1 MSPPPRWL
9 RRKVACVATQ
19 AGIRVAEPSEST
31 RVHLWARVL
40 IIGFVAWIAAILAL
54 LTTRDPTV
62 VPTVILIGSFLM
74 PVTFLT
80 WVFERQRET
89 SAERRGRLS
98 ALSTGRV
105 ALAFAVSGV
114 FGVSIAAVL
123 ETFLLA
129 NHPGVFYGGVA
140 VIEEMIKMVLII
152 IVGRGLPYYL
162 RRDGMVLGAAVGFG
176 FAAFES
182 AGYAFNTIIQAHS
195 VELSMIVET
204 EAVRGL
210 LTPFGHGLW
219 TALVG
224 GALFYAAAGNHSRF
238 RITANVVGW
247 FAVAVVLHALWDMAA
262 GISVAL
268 TYLVSGQP
276 ISFADVERGRLS
288 DPTQWQ
294 AHLDGIFDSG
304 LLGLCAIVGLWV
316 ATLQWRAG
324 RSESERAE
332 SVRSL

>member
-1 MSPPPRWL
+1 MVGFL
-9 RRKVACVATQ
+9 A
-19 AGIRVAEPSEST
+19 
-31 RVHLWARVL
+31 WA
-40 IIGFVAWIAAILAL
+40 AAILAL
-54 LTTRDPTV
+54 YDTADPTV

-80 WVFERQRET
+80 WVFERQYET
-89 SAERRGRLS
+89 STTGKRAPT
-98 ALSTGRV
+98 ALNAGRV
-105 ALAFAVSGV
+105 ALAFLVSGV
-114 FGVSIAAVL
+114 FGISIAAVL

-129 NHPGVFYGGVA
+129 NHPAIFYGGVA
-140 VIEEMIKMVLII
+140 LIEELIKVVLII
-152 IVGRGLPYYL
+152 VVGRGLPYYL

-182 AGYAFNTIIQAHS
+182 AGYAFNTVIQAHG

-224 GALFYAAAGNHSRF
+224 GALFRAAAGNHNRF
-238 RITANVVGW
+238 RITGGVVGW
-247 FAVAVVLHALWDMAA
+247 FVVAVALHALWDMAA

-276 ISFADVERGRLS
+276 ISISDVEQGRLG
-288 DPTQWQ
+288 DPTHWQ
-294 AHLDGIFDSG
+294 AHLDGIFDFV
-304 LLGLCAIVGLWV
+304 LLGLCAIAGLWV
-316 ATLQWRAG
+316 ATLQWREG
-324 RSESERAE
+324 RIESERAG
-332 SVRSL
+332 SVTSVPQSS

>member
-1 MSPPPRWL
+1 M
-9 RRKVACVATQ
+9 
-19 AGIRVAEPSEST
+19 
-31 RVHLWARVL
+31 
-40 IIGFVAWIAAILAL
+40 IGFVAWVVAVVAL
-54 LTTRDPTV
+54 LTTHDPTV

-89 SAERRGRLS
+89 STTRDRVPT

-105 ALAFAVSGV
+105 AVAFVVSGI
-114 FGVSIAAVL
+114 FGISIAAVL

-129 NHPGVFYGGVA
+129 NHPAIFYGGVA
-140 VIEEMIKMVLII
+140 LIEELIKAALIVL
-152 IVGRGLPYYL
+152 VGRGLQLYL

-182 AGYAFNTIIQAHS
+182 AGYAFNTIIQAHA

-224 GALFYAAAGNHSRF
+224 GALFHAAAGNRNRF
-238 RITANVVGW
+238 RVNGSVLGW
-247 FAVAVVLHALWDMAA
+247 FLVAVALHAMWDMAA
-262 GISVAL
+262 GISAAL
-268 TYLVSGQP
+268 TYLLTGQP
-276 ISFADVERGRLS
+276 ISFDDVERGQLS

-294 AHLDGIFDSG
+294 AHLDGIFDFA
-304 LLGLCAIVGLWV
+304 LLGLCAVIGIWV
-316 ATLQWRAG
+316 ANRQWRAG
-324 RSESERAE
+324 RVESGPGGSMPLRRAP
-332 SVRSL
+332 S

>member
-1 MSPPPRWL
+1 MS
-9 RRKVACVATQ
+9 T
-19 AGIRVAEPSEST
+19 PSTSAAASPSAWT
-31 RVHLWARVL
+31 RLPYWARVL

-80 WVFERQRET
+80 WVFERQHDT
-89 SAERRGRLS
+89 STARDS
-98 ALSTGRV
+98 APTALTARRV
-105 ALAFAVSGV
+105 ALAFLVSGI
-114 FGVSIAAVL
+114 FGISIAAVL
-123 ETFLLA
+123 ETYLLA
-129 NHPGVFYGGVA
+129 NHPWIFYGGVA
-140 VIEEMIKMVLII
+140 LIEELIKAVLIV
-152 IVGRGLPYYL
+152 IVARGLPRYL

-182 AGYAFNTIIQAHS
+182 AGYAFNTIIQAHN
-195 VELSMIVET
+195 VELSLIVET

-224 GALFYAAAGNHSRF
+224 GALFYAAARNRNRF
-238 RITANVVGW
+238 RITGNVAGW
-247 FAVAVVLHALWDMAA
+247 FVVAVVLHAVWDMAA
-262 GISVAL
+262 GISAAL

-276 ISFADVERGRLS
+276 ISINDVERGRLS

-294 AHLDGIFDSG
+294 AHLDGIFDFV
-304 LLGLCAIVGLWV
+304 LLGLCAVIGLLV
-316 ATLQWRAG
+316 ANLQWREG
-324 RSESERAE
+324 RAESERAV
-332 SVRSL
+332 SARLPR